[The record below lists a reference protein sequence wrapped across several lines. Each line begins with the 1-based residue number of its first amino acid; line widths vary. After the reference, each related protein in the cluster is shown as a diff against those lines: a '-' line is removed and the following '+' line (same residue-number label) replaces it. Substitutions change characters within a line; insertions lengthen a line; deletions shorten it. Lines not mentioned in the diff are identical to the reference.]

1 MQLNNPP
8 KREMSVNL
16 TPLIDVVFL
25 LLIFF
30 MVSTS
35 FTRETQIELE
45 LPKAEGEP
53 LETENN
59 VVEISVDAAGN
70 FYVNKQA
77 LINGQVET
85 VRRAIIKVSDGDLKM
100 PLIISADAKA
110 PYQAV
115 ITAMDAA
122 GQEGFTNIQMAT
134 RRDTDSNE

>member
-1 MQLNNPP
+1 MQLLNH
-8 KREMSVNL
+8 KKKELTVNL

-45 LPKAEGEP
+45 LPQASGKP
-53 LETENN
+53 LENEID
-59 VVEISVDAAGN
+59 VVEISIDSTGN
-70 FYVNKQA
+70 YYVNKQP
-77 LINGQVET
+77 LINTQINT
-85 VRRAIIKVSDGDLKM
+85 LKRAIVNISKGDLSL

-122 GQEGFTNIQMAT
+122 GQEGFANIQMAT
-134 RRDTDSNE
+134 RRSDDE

>member
-1 MQLNNPP
+1 MQLNNSQ
-8 KREMSVNL
+8 KKEVVVNI

-45 LPKAEGEP
+45 LPKATGNQ
-53 LETENN
+53 LEVENK
-59 VVEISVDAAGN
+59 VVEISIDAEGN
-70 FYVNKQA
+70 FYVNKVP
-77 LINGQVET
+77 LINAQLT
-85 VRRAIIKVSDGDLKM
+85 TIRRAILKVSEGDASL

-115 ITAMDAA
+115 ISAMDAA
-122 GQEGFTNIQMAT
+122 GQEGFSNIKMAT
-134 RRDTDSNE
+134 SRPTDE

>member
-1 MQLNNPP
+1 MQLQNTS
-8 KREMSVNL
+8 KREMSINL

-45 LPKAEGEP
+45 LPKAEGTP
-53 LETENN
+53 LEIDVE
-59 VVEISVDAAGN
+59 VVEISVDSTGN

-77 LINGQVET
+77 LINTQIET
-85 VRRAIIKVSDGDLKM
+85 VKRAIVKVSDGNTSL

-122 GQEGFTNIQMAT
+122 VQEGFTNIQMAT
-134 RRDTDSNE
+134 QRDSEAND